1 MPYIY
6 SLAWKVSSDDY
17 TIQRPLVMDF
27 RRDPLTWNI
36 GDQFMFGP
44 ALLVNPVTEAKATK
58 RRVYLPN
65 DSSWYDFWTGEAEK
79 GGKSIEAAAPLDRI
93 PVYVR
98 AGSILP
104 MGPEEEY
111 ADQKVDGPIELRV
124 YPGANGAFQFYQD
137 EGDNY
142 DYEKG
147 DHMVIPI
154 FWSESDRTLQF
165 GARVGSYPGMSQD
178 LTFHIVWVKSS
189 HGIGE
194 AVEGRPDSTVVY
206 HGSPVSVSER

>member
-1 MPYIY
+1 
-6 SLAWKVSSDDY
+6 
-17 TIQRPLVMDF
+17 
-27 RRDPLTWNI
+27 
-36 GDQFMFGP
+36 
-44 ALLVNPVTEAKATK
+44 
-58 RRVYLPN
+58 
-65 DSSWYDFWTGEAEK
+65 
-79 GGKSIEAAAPLDRI
+79 
-93 PVYVR
+93 
-98 AGSILP
+98 